1 MLVVRIGRRG
11 VIDILAVSYP
21 EHNHAVWIGED
32 GKNDAHVV
40 NPQAPETGQSTGQ
53 GFVALGLIA
62 EFLGDHH
69 GYMQGPVSAQ
79 PLEFLD
85 DRLFEDDFHALSSRT
100 TASNSISDSEECRR
114 RLAI

>member
-1 MLVVRIGRRG
+1 
-11 VIDILAVSYP
+11 
-21 EHNHAVWIGED
+21 
-32 GKNDAHVV
+32 
-40 NPQAPETGQSTGQ
+40 
-53 GFVALGLIA
+53 
-62 EFLGDHH
+62 
-69 GYMQGPVSAQ
+69 MQGPVSAQ